1 MASHNWIQFV
11 IDWIG
16 LPALAL
22 LAVVFLFRRW
32 HREYPFFFC
41 YVVGAELVGVARLLF
56 ARSLPGMYFQIYWAS
71 DTALAAFAFLATYE
85 LFFKRLFPGFYKTR
99 VYRLLFPGM
108 AILITVFVAIAALV
122 GGHSTALPTATRV
135 YEFLRATVLLFFV
148 GLMMLMGR
156 NWSKQEFGIAF
167 GFGLDVSTSLFLI
180 GIWSHTSNRSAI
192 LGRLAVLAYDIACL
206 LWLYCFWAAPKSQ
219 AVLPAPPLSPDALL
233 EAKKWETSLKDFM
246 SQGKR

>member
-1 MASHNWIQFV
+1 
-11 IDWIG
+11 
-16 LPALAL
+16 
-22 LAVVFLFRRW
+22 
-32 HREYPFFFC
+32 
-41 YVVGAELVGVARLLF
+41 VGAELIGVARLLF
-56 ARSLPGMYFQIYWAS
+56 ARSLPGMYFQFYWAS

-108 AILITVFVAIAALV
+108 AILITIFVVITALA
-122 GGHSTALPTATRV
+122 GRHSTALPTATRV

-192 LGRLAVLAYDIACL
+192 LGRLAVFAYDIACII
-206 LWLYCFWAAPKSQ
+206 WLYCFWAVPKAQ
-219 AVLPAPPLSPDALL
+219 TDTTPPALSTEALD
-233 EAKKWETSLKDFM
+233 EAKKWEDSLKDFM